1 MILTF
6 ATDSAVHHPP
16 SEPPLLPILR
26 YNPWLGW
33 GEGEEKKYL
42 TGVKIR
48 GSKSRTMVAL
58 SQSTCVLLHV
68 SSTFFSSL
76 SLNRQVL
83 SSVAYFPQGQERRP
97 AFSAMVRSSER
108 LPPRLQNQVIQES
121 LWGMILNCQSRAVS
135 LFPFRQPLTAR
146 CFLFSPE
153 HLCTEDSSFKLFA
166 PAWMQFLIHY
176 GQIRGRFLKSIYS
189 LLSPRRYVFVLVL
202 KDKEDHLRGLI
213 ISPPTPPPHYYNI
226 IKVL

>member
-16 SEPPLLPILR
+16 SEPPLFPILR

-135 LFPFRQPLTAR
+135 LFSDSLSQ
-146 CFLFSPE
+146 
-153 HLCTEDSSFKLFA
+153 HVVSSFLQNTCAQRTLVSNCLLLLGCNFWSTMA
-166 PAWMQFLIHY
+166 RSEEGFSNP
-176 GQIRGRFLKSIYS
+176 SI
-189 LLSPRRYVFVLVL
+189 LSCLQ
-202 KDKEDHLRGLI
+202 EDTYLYLYWKIKKI
-213 ISPPTPPPHYYNI
+213 IFED
-226 IKVL
+226 